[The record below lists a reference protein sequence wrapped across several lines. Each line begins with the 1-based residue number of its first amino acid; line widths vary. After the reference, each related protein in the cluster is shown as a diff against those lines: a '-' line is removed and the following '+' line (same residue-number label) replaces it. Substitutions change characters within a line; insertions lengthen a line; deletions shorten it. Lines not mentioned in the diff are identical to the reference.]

1 MIVGVDASRNR
12 SGGAKEH
19 LIGILSNLDPREYG
33 ISQVH
38 VWTYRTLLDAL
49 PNYSWLVKHP
59 THALEGGLLK
69 QLWWQATQLSSEL
82 KRSGCQILFTTDASS
97 LCHFSPQVVLSQD
110 LLSYEPGV
118 MRTFGWGQKRL
129 RLILIR
135 WLQNAAFRKAAGA
148 IFLTNYA
155 SQLIQSNCGHVK
167 KSCVIPHG
175 VNARFFTGNAK
186 DIINPMPSK
195 IQCIYVSN
203 TAPYK
208 YQWKVIEAIGLL
220 RNKGLNIHLD
230 LVGGGSGAAQNKTL
244 SQMKATDSERR
255 FIRQLPFIQPEKLVE
270 HLRSADIFIYASAC
284 EAFGITLLEG
294 MAMGLPIAA
303 SCRSSIPET
312 LQDSGLYFDHNHS
325 EQIADTVEKL
335 IMNAELRQKLQE
347 RAIQLASQYSWDRC
361 TKETWTY
368 IVDTYR
374 EIKSSI

>member
-38 VWTYRTLLDAL
+38 VWSYRTLLDAL
-49 PNYSWLVKHP
+49 PNHSWLVKHP
-59 THALEGGLLK
+59 TRALEAGLLK

-97 LCHFSPQVVLSQD
+97 LCHFSPLVVLSQD

-118 MRTFGWGQKRL
+118 MATFGWGQKRL

-135 WLQNAAFRKAAGA
+135 WLQNAAFRRAAGA

-175 VNARFFTGNAK
+175 VNVRFFAGNSK
-186 DIINPMPSK
+186 DIINSMPSK
-195 IQCIYVSN
+195 IHCIYVSN
-203 TAPYK
+203 TAQYK
-208 YQWKVIEAIGLL
+208 YQWTVIEAIGLL
-220 RNKGLNIHLD
+220 RNKGLNIRLD

-244 SQMKATDSERR
+244 SQMKATDPERC
-255 FIRQLPFIQPEKLVE
+255 FIRQLPFIQPEQLVE
-270 HLRSADIFIYASAC
+270 YLRSADFFIYASAC

-294 MAMGLPIAA
+294 MAMGFPIAA

-312 LQDSGLYFDHNHS
+312 LQDGGLYFDPDHP
-325 EQIADTVEKL
+325 EQIADAVEKL
-335 IMNAELRQKLQE
+335 IMNAELRQKLQG

-368 IVDTYR
+368 IVDTYQ

>member
-1 MIVGVDASRNR
+1 MIIGVDASRNR

-49 PNYSWLVKHP
+49 PNHSWLVKHP
-59 THALEGGLLK
+59 TRALEGGLLK

-82 KRSGCQILFTTDASS
+82 KRLDCQILFTTDASS

-118 MRTFGWGQKRL
+118 MATFGWGQKRL

-135 WLQNAAFRKAAGA
+135 WLQNAAFRRAAGA

-155 SQLIQSNCGHVK
+155 SQLIQSNCSHVK
-167 KSCVIPHG
+167 KSCFIPHG
-175 VNARFFTGNAK
+175 VNARFFAGNSK
-186 DIINPMPSK
+186 DTINPMSSK
-195 IQCIYVSN
+195 IQCVYVSN

-220 RNKGLNIHLD
+220 RNKGFDIHLD

-244 SQMKATDSERR
+244 SQMKATDPEHR
-255 FIRQLPFIQPEKLVE
+255 FIRQLPFIQPEQLVE

-303 SCRSSIPET
+303 SSRSSIPET
-312 LQDSGLYFDHNHS
+312 LQDGGLYFDPNNS
-325 EQIADTVEKL
+325 EQIADAVEKL
-335 IMNAELRQKLQE
+335 FMNAELRQKLQE
-347 RAIQLASQYSWDRC
+347 RASQLASQYSWDRC

-368 IVDTYR
+368 IVDTYQ

>member
-1 MIVGVDASRNR
+1 MIIGVDASRNR

-19 LIGILSNLDPREYG
+19 LIGILSNLDLREYG

-38 VWTYRTLLDAL
+38 VWSYRALLDAL
-49 PNYSWLVKHP
+49 PNHSWLVKHT

-118 MRTFGWGQKRL
+118 MATFGWGQKRL

-135 WLQNAAFRKAAGA
+135 WLQNSAFRRAAGA

-155 SQLIQSNCGHVK
+155 SQLIQANCGHVK

-175 VNARFFTGNAK
+175 VNARFFAGNSK
-186 DIINPMPSK
+186 DTINPMSSK

-244 SQMKATDSERR
+244 SQMKVTDPERR

-270 HLRSADIFIYASAC
+270 HLRNADIFIYASAC

-312 LQDSGLYFDHNHS
+312 LQDGGLYFDSNNS
-325 EQIADTVEKL
+325 EQIADAVEKL
-335 IMNAELRQKLQE
+335 FMNAELRQKLQE
-347 RAIQLASQYSWDRC
+347 KAILLASQYSWDRC

-368 IVDTYR
+368 IVDTYQ

>member
-38 VWTYRTLLDAL
+38 VWSYRTLLDAL
-49 PNYSWLVKHP
+49 PNHSWLVKHS

-69 QLWWQATQLSSEL
+69 QLWWQATQLNSEL

-118 MRTFGWGQKRL
+118 MGTFGWGQKRL

-135 WLQNAAFRKAAGA
+135 WLQNAAFRRAAGA

-175 VNARFFTGNAK
+175 VNARFFASNSK
-186 DIINPMPSK
+186 DIINLKHSK
-195 IQCIYVSN
+195 IHCIYVSN

-230 LVGGGSGAAQNKTL
+230 LVGGGSGAAQNRTL
-244 SQMKATDSERR
+244 LQMKATDPERR
-255 FIRQLPFIQPEKLVE
+255 FIRQLPFIQPEQLVE
-270 HLRSADIFIYASAC
+270 HLRGGYGD
-284 EAFGITLLEG
+284 
-294 MAMGLPIAA
+294 GLA
-303 SCRSSIPET
+303 
-312 LQDSGLYFDHNHS
+312 
-325 EQIADTVEKL
+325 
-335 IMNAELRQKLQE
+335 
-347 RAIQLASQYSWDRC
+347 
-361 TKETWTY
+361 
-368 IVDTYR
+368 YR
-374 EIKSSI
+374 RIL